1 MRIVFGAVISVVLL
15 GIYVYLVRFGIEV
28 SLCVSDASCDKLEA
42 DRFTDRM
49 ASSLA
54 LIGGLVSALV
64 IAELSVTK
72 PGELPTARLL
82 APGLSDAL
90 KNLTKIITGIYLL
103 VWLVAGLAAFI
114 IGYLHTAPGVMTP
127 LADLGQSWLG
137 IAVGAG
143 YAYFG
148 IKAQDGTT

>member
-1 MRIVFGAVISVVLL
+1 MKIIFGAAISIVLL
-15 GIYVYLVRFGIEV
+15 GIYVYLIKYGIEV
-28 SLCVSDASCDKLEA
+28 SFCMSDESCTDLSA
-42 DRFTDRM
+42 ANFTDRR

-72 PGELPTARLL
+72 PGEVPTTRLIDPNLPVRVQ
-82 APGLSDAL
+82 S
-90 KNLTKIITGIYLL
+90 LTKIVTGVYLL
-103 VWLVAGLAAFI
+103 VWLLGGLSAFI
-114 IGYLHTAPGVMTP
+114 FGYLNAPPNGIAA

-148 IKAQDGTT
+148 IKPEE

>member
-1 MRIVFGAVISVVLL
+1 MKIIFGSAISVVLL
-15 GIYVYLVRFGIEV
+15 CIYLYLIKLGIEV
-28 SLCVSDASCDKLEA
+28 SFCISDESCTNLTVND
-42 DRFTDRM
+42 FSDRM

-72 PGELPTARLL
+72 PGEVPATRLINTNLPVRVQ
-82 APGLSDAL
+82 
-90 KNLTKIITGIYLL
+90 NLTKMVTGVYLL
-103 VWLVAGLAAFI
+103 VWLLGGLAAFVF
-114 IGYLHTAPGVMTP
+114 GYLKAPPNGIP
-127 LADLGQSWLG
+127 ALADLGQSWLG

-148 IKAQDGTT
+148 IKPE

>member
-1 MRIVFGAVISVVLL
+1 MKVIFGAAISIVLL
-15 GIYVYLVRFGIEV
+15 AIYVYLVQFGIDV
-28 SLCVSDASCDKLEA
+28 SVCVSDDACTKLTAES
-42 DRFTDRM
+42 FNDRM

-72 PGELPTARLL
+72 PGEVPTERLL
-82 APGLSDAL
+82 AN
-90 KNLTKIITGIYLL
+90 NLPVMAKTATRVVTGIYLL
-103 VWLVAGLAAFI
+103 VWLFTGVAAFFYGYLAAE
-114 IGYLHTAPGVMTP
+114 PGVMP
-127 LADLGQSWLG
+127 ALADLGQAWLG

-148 IKAQDGTT
+148 IKPKA